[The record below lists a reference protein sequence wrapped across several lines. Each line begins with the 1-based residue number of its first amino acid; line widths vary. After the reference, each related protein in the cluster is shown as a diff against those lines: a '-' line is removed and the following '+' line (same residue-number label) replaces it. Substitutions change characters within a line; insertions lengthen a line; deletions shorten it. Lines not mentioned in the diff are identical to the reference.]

1 MCGFCSSIVNRTRGT
16 HFFDDDRNEGRKNTE
31 ETSLGRV
38 CEGAASSQ
46 ACMVY
51 ILYVEKAFIV
61 LKHFV

>member
-1 MCGFCSSIVNRTRGT
+1 MCGFCCSIVNRTRGT